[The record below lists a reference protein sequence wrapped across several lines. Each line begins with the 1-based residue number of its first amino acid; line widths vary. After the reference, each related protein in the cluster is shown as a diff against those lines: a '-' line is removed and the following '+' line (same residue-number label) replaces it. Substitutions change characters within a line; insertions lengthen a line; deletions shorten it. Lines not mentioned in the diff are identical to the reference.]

1 MHFDG
6 GSGSNSSKRELLASC
21 YQSCLNIVLEHNKK
35 QRELQA
41 HLTTIDDVTKNMNN
55 VGIEEV
61 NDAKLRTET
70 EAGDNAESHCNGEV
84 RPVSYQHS
92 EPLIESIAFP
102 CISTGSYGE

>member
-6 GSGSNSSKRELLASC
+6 GSGSNRSKRELLASC

-41 HLTTIDDVTKNMNN
+41 HLTTIDDVTKNMND
-55 VGIEEV
+55 VGIEQID
-61 NDAKLRTET
+61 DAKQRTEK
-70 EAGDNAESHCNGEV
+70 ERVDNAGSHCNGDV
-84 RPVSYQHS
+84 RPVSCQHS